1 MMEYIIYFLIL
12 IKITIFFIGTVHIIK
27 EKLFYIPL
35 LILYL
40 TGLVFNILKI
50 IILYNK

>member
-1 MMEYIIYFLIL
+1 MEYIKCFLIL
-12 IKITIFFIGTVHIIK
+12 IKITIFFVGTTYIIK

-35 LILYL
+35 LIFYL

-50 IILYNK
+50 IILYDK